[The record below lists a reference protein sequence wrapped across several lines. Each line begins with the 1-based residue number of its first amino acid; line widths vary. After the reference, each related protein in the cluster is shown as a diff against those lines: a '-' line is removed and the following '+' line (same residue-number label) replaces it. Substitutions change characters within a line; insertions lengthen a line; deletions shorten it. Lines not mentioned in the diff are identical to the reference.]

1 MRRLP
6 LLAPLGA
13 LVFTLAWLVLG
24 AISPGYRL
32 FDLVIEPYSP
42 VSQPVSG
49 LGLGVTAPWMN
60 AAFVG
65 GGALLLVGAAAARR
79 AFPRGRLVG
88 AGYVL
93 SALTGVGM
101 VVDGLFTLEAV
112 MLHLVGFLLAVVL
125 PAVGFVVLGLGLRR
139 AHPALSR
146 LLLVTG
152 PVALALFVWF
162 QIVFDPYAA
171 GDNTGYAGLVQRA
184 LITVVL
190 GTWSVIGVVAARRL
204 HAVDN
209 ASRPE
214 TGVRTLAG

>member
-24 AISPGYRL
+24 VVSPGYRL

-49 LGLGVTAPWMN
+49 LGLGVTGPWMN
-60 AAFVG
+60 AAFLG
-65 GGALLLVGAAAARR
+65 GGAMLVLGAIAARR
-79 AFPRGRLVG
+79 AFLRGRPVTT
-88 AGYVL
+88 GYAL

-101 VVDGLFTLEAV
+101 IVDGVFTLESV
-112 MLHLVGFLLAVVL
+112 LLHLVGFLLAVVL
-125 PAVGFVVLGLGLRR
+125 PAVGFVLLGLGLRGR
-139 AHPALSR
+139 ELALAR
-146 LLLVTG
+146 VLLVAG

-162 QIVFDPYAA
+162 QLVFDPYAA
-171 GDNTGYAGLVQRA
+171 GDNTGYAGLIQRA

-190 GTWSVIGVVAARRL
+190 GTWSAIGVVAARRL
-204 HAVDN
+204 RAVDN
-209 ASRPE
+209 ASRVE